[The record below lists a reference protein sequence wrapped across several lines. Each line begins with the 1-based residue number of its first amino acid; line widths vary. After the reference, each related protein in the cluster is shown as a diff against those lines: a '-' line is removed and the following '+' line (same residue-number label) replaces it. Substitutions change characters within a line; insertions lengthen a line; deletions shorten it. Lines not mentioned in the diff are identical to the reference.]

1 MKNLEYIYIFA
12 NKHNFPQSD
21 CEVMFKVF
29 NGEEGKVYNVY
40 EYDNDITS
48 VKFDKS
54 IVENEIKIEDIRF
67 DIDSDLPEDVFFMWQ
82 ENNPDI
88 SLKGWIALGEY
99 IPGIIK
105 NTEFLDEIDALTKE
119 IEMKLSSVFGDV
131 GVDDSDFEYDN
142 DDDYEYEED
151 GEE

>member
-1 MKNLEYIYIFA
+1 MTNLEYIFLFA

-21 CEVMFKVF
+21 CEIMFRVF
-29 NGEEGKVYNVY
+29 NGEYGKVYNVY
-40 EYDNDITS
+40 EHDNDITS

-99 IPGIIK
+99 IPGIIR

-119 IEMKLSSVFGDV
+119 IEMKLSSVFGNIEN
-131 GVDDSDFEYDN
+131 GDSDFDN
-142 DDDYEYEED
+142 DGEYEED
-151 GEE
+151 GEK

>member
-1 MKNLEYIYIFA
+1 MTNLEYIYIFA

-21 CEVMFKVF
+21 CEVMFRVF
-29 NGEEGKVYNVY
+29 NGEYGKVYNVY
-40 EYDNDITS
+40 EHDSDITS

-99 IPGIIK
+99 IPGIIR

-119 IEMKLSSVFGDV
+119 IEMKLSSVFGNIEN
-131 GVDDSDFEYDN
+131 GDSDFDN
-142 DDDYEYEED
+142 DGEYEED
-151 GEE
+151 GEK